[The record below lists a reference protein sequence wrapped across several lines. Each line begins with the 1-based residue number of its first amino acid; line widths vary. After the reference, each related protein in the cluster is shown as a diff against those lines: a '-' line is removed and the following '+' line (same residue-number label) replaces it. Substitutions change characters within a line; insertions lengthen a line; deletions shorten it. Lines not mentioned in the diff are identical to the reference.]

1 MQQTIALL
9 VFLVLQFSSVAQ
21 LHVTSQVSPDTL
33 LQKTLLSESS
43 SLKIIEVKY
52 TGHKSQLGYF
62 KTEFSDY
69 IDIKEGVIL
78 ATGEAINAIKP
89 NNSSRITGNLQG
101 NGDADLT
108 RIAKNRTEDA
118 CILEFTFI
126 PEGSHFEFQY
136 VFASEEYPEY
146 VNHGVNDVFAF
157 ILTDLETGKR
167 KNLAFLPISK
177 EAVTVD
183 NVNSIKNSEYF
194 ILNGRWIKGEN
205 QKYVEEK
212 ELGEYAYNFQYDGF
226 TTWLKAESMVVP
238 GQRYSLK
245 IAIADAG
252 DGAYDSAVLLKRN
265 SFKSETDIAKNM
277 KKEMD
282 ELIRY
287 FDAEHVIQ
295 RNDSLVLILNIQFEH
310 DKSEIV
316 DEIDLENLEEI
327 YQVISRNPK
336 LFLLIEGF
344 TDSKGKVEYNKTLSE
359 KRANEARKWLINKG
373 LGFRKVSSLG
383 KGMADPIA
391 SNQSEVGR
399 TKNRRV
405 EFVFYL
411 KE

>member
-9 VFLVLQFSSVAQ
+9 VLLVIQFRSIAQ
-21 LHVTSQVSPDTL
+21 LHVNSEVSPDTL

-78 ATGEAINAIKP
+78 ATGEAINAIGP

-108 RIAKNRTEDA
+108 RIANNRTEDA

-157 ILTDLETGKR
+157 ILTDLKTGKR

-238 GQRYSLK
+238 EQRYSLK

-359 KRANEARKWLINKG
+359 KRANEARKQLINKG

>member
-9 VFLVLQFSSVAQ
+9 VLLVIQFRSIAQ
-21 LHVTSQVSPDTL
+21 LHVNSEVSPDTL

-78 ATGEAINAIKP
+78 ATGEAINAIGP
-89 NNSSRITGNLQG
+89 NNSARITGNLKG

-108 RIAKNRTEDA
+108 RIANNRTEDA

-157 ILTDLETGKR
+157 ILTDLKTGKR

-238 GQRYSLK
+238 EQRYSLK

-310 DKSEIV
+310 DKSEII

-359 KRANEARKWLINKG
+359 KRANEARIWLINKG
-373 LGFRKVSSLG
+373 LGSRKVSSLG

>member
-1 MQQTIALL
+1 MQQTIVLL
-9 VFLVLQFSSVAQ
+9 VFLLLQFRSVAQ
-21 LHVTSQVSPDTL
+21 LHVNSQVSPDTL

-52 TGHKSQLGYF
+52 TGQKSQLGYF

-78 ATGEAINAIKP
+78 ATGEAINAIGP
-89 NNSSRITGNLQG
+89 NNSARITGNLQG

-108 RIAKNRTEDA
+108 RIANNRTEDA

-226 TTWLKAESMVVP
+226 TTWLKAESIVVP

-359 KRANEARKWLINKG
+359 KRANEARKRLINKG

>member
-1 MQQTIALL
+1 
-9 VFLVLQFSSVAQ
+9 
-21 LHVTSQVSPDTL
+21 
-33 LQKTLLSESS
+33 
-43 SLKIIEVKY
+43 
-52 TGHKSQLGYF
+52 
-62 KTEFSDY
+62 
-69 IDIKEGVIL
+69 
-78 ATGEAINAIKP
+78 
-89 NNSSRITGNLQG
+89 
-101 NGDADLT
+101 
-108 RIAKNRTEDA
+108 
-118 CILEFTFI
+118 
-126 PEGSHFEFQY
+126 
-136 VFASEEYPEY
+136 
-146 VNHGVNDVFAF
+146 
-157 ILTDLETGKR
+157 
-167 KNLAFLPISK
+167 
-177 EAVTVD
+177 
-183 NVNSIKNSEYF
+183 
-194 ILNGRWIKGEN
+194 
-205 QKYVEEK
+205 
-212 ELGEYAYNFQYDGF
+212 
-226 TTWLKAESMVVP
+226 
-238 GQRYSLK
+238 
-245 IAIADAG
+245 
-252 DGAYDSAVLLKRN
+252 
-265 SFKSETDIAKNM
+265 M

>member
-1 MQQTIALL
+1 MQQTIVLL
-9 VFLVLQFSSVAQ
+9 VFLLLQFRSVAQ
-21 LHVTSQVSPDTL
+21 LHVNSQVSPDTL

-78 ATGEAINAIKP
+78 ATGEAINAIGP

-108 RIAKNRTEDA
+108 RIANNRTEDA

-157 ILTDLETGKR
+157 ILTDLKTGKR

-238 GQRYSLK
+238 EQRYSLK

-359 KRANEARKWLINKG
+359 KRANEARKRLINKG

>member
-1 MQQTIALL
+1 MQQTIVLL
-9 VFLVLQFSSVAQ
+9 VFLLLQFRSVAQ
-21 LHVTSQVSPDTL
+21 LHVNSQVSPDTL

-78 ATGEAINAIKP
+78 ATGEAINAIGP

-108 RIAKNRTEDA
+108 RIANNRTEDA

-238 GQRYSLK
+238 EQRYSLK

-359 KRANEARKWLINKG
+359 KRANEARKRLINKG

>member
-78 ATGEAINAIKP
+78 ATGEAINAIGP

-252 DGAYDSAVLLKRN
+252 DGAYDSAVLLKSN

>member
-1 MQQTIALL
+1 MQQTIVLL
-9 VFLVLQFSSVAQ
+9 VFLLLQFRSVAQ
-21 LHVTSQVSPDTL
+21 LHVNSQVSPDTL

-78 ATGEAINAIKP
+78 ATGEAINAIGP

-108 RIAKNRTEDA
+108 RIANNRTEDA

-157 ILTDLETGKR
+157 ILTDLKTGKR

-238 GQRYSLK
+238 EQRYSLK

-310 DKSEIV
+310 DKSEII

-359 KRANEARKWLINKG
+359 KRANEARKQLINKG

>member
-78 ATGEAINAIKP
+78 ATGEAINAIGP

>member
-78 ATGEAINAIKP
+78 ATGEAINAIGP

-226 TTWLKAESMVVP
+226 TTWLKAESMVVS

-359 KRANEARKWLINKG
+359 KRANEARKWLTNKG

>member
-78 ATGEAINAIKP
+78 ATGEAINAIGP

-226 TTWLKAESMVVP
+226 TTWLKAESMVVS

>member
-1 MQQTIALL
+1 MQQTIALI

-78 ATGEAINAIKP
+78 ATGEAINAIGP